1 MSFQYLLVEKEA
13 GIGLIT
19 INRPEQ
25 RNALNREAW
34 AEIRQAVGE
43 LGIDDD
49 VQVLVITGAGD
60 KAFVAGADVRALRER
75 SMLQTLVGE
84 YHRVLLD
91 IEELDKP
98 VIAAVNGFCFGGG
111 CELAMACDLRIASEN
126 AKFGQPELG
135 LAIMPGAGGT
145 QRLPRLVG
153 LAKAKE
159 LILTGEIIDAAE
171 ALRIGLVNKVVPAG
185 ELMVTVQETAK
196 RIMSKGPVAVR
207 MVKRVMRLGTEVD
220 LRTALNIEILGQ
232 AVIFGTEDRLEG
244 LDAFLE
250 KRSPRFQG
258 K

>member
-1 MSFQYLLVEKEA
+1 MSYQYLLVSKQD

-34 AEIRQAVGE
+34 AEIKQAVGE
-43 LGIDDD
+43 LGQDET

-60 KAFVAGADVRALRER
+60 KAFVAGADVKALRER
-75 SMLQTLVGE
+75 SMLETLAGE
-84 YHRVLLD
+84 YHRVLMD

-98 VIAAVNGFCFGGG
+98 VIAAVNGFCLGGG

-126 AKFGQPELG
+126 AKFGQPELNLG
-135 LAIMPGAGGT
+135 IMPGAGGT

-159 LILTGEIIDAAE
+159 LILTGEIIDAQE
-171 ALRIGLVNKVVPAG
+171 AWRIGLVNRVVPAG
-185 ELMVTVQETAK
+185 ELMSTVREIAQT
-196 RIMSKGPVAVR
+196 IMKKGPVAVR
-207 MVKRVMRLGTEVD
+207 MVKRMMRLGTEVD

-232 AVIFGTEDRLEG
+232 TVIFGTEDRLEG
-244 LDAFLE
+244 LNAFLE
-250 KRSPRFQG
+250 KRNPRYQG